1 MVISISYGIFI
12 VVCSL
17 AAYTFDLT
25 MNWSYTT
32 NVGEVWNLAL
42 CSVGIVLLLFLCVD
56 IRRYVNL
63 VLDMHEGSNSVSG
76 IKLVEGEDGELHIEV
91 SLQTGQKNNVPE
103 YYGFTTGRLG
113 AREYNVGRYHDQK
126 LKACGKFLPKDW
138 SGYLLFWPYH
148 PHDLE
153 WSQAHLLDAGGLKR
167 KPLNVKSLPVVR

>member
-1 MVISISYGIFI
+1 MGSFQSRALSVCSQDKLREIKKAGQQHFLDNISMVISISYGIFI

-25 MNWSYTT
+25 MYWSYIT

-76 IKLVEGEDGELHIEV
+76 IKLMEGEDGDQQMQCCLVIKTIISGHLKCCI
-91 SLQTGQKNNVPE
+91 LN
-103 YYGFTTGRLG
+103 G
-113 AREYNVGRYHDQK
+113 AVTDMIIYSKSNT
-126 LKACGKFLPKDW
+126 W
-138 SGYLLFWPYH
+138 LL
-148 PHDLE
+148 LE
-153 WSQAHLLDAGGLKR
+153 
-167 KPLNVKSLPVVR
+167 

>member
-63 VLDMHEGSNSVSG
+63 VLDMHEGSNKVSG

-113 AREYNVGRYHDQK
+113 AREYNVGTMTKNLRHAGSFF
-126 LKACGKFLPKDW
+126 LKIGAAIFCFGHIIHMTLNGVKHIYSMQVASKEN
-138 SGYLLFWPYH
+138 LLT
-148 PHDLE
+148 
-153 WSQAHLLDAGGLKR
+153 
-167 KPLNVKSLPVVR
+167 